1 MDEEIFWF
9 EDLSILLKK
18 DNIYKFI
25 PTVNMN
31 NNSKLNAIVRFC
43 IYLSVLLILLTNNI
57 NYIFIMFGSF
67 IITYLIYVLNTNNC
81 NIKNDIKQELLKEMD
96 NKYKEYIPVQK
107 DKEKTNECNNIAKPL
122 IVSVEKENIEEPQ
135 IESNSKRE
143 NILDKQ
149 IKQLNITGPYAEEL
163 KNKFYK
169 PNYYN
174 DIESRKNF
182 LNWCYNSSN

>member
-43 IYLSVLLILLTNNI
+43 IYLSVLLILFTNNI

-81 NIKNDIKQELLKEMD
+81 NIKNDIKKEILNEMD
-96 NKYKEYIPVQK
+96 SKYKEYIPVENK
-107 DKEKTNECNNIAKPL
+107 KEECNVIAKPVL
-122 IVSVEKENIEEPQ
+122 VIPEKNVESEKEIK
-135 IESNSKRE
+135 IKRKE
-143 NILDKQ
+143 NILDNQ
-149 IKQLNITGPYAEEL
+149 IKQLNISGSQAEEL

-174 DIESRKNF
+174 DVESRKNF